1 MEIEAVDVA
10 LAVVRL
16 SGLAMAAHGAQKLFG
31 WFGGHGV
38 AATGAMFA
46 KMGFRPGPLFAFAAG
61 AGEALG
67 GLLVFLGLGGPV
79 GPALVLL
86 VMIVAA
92 LTVHVRNGF
101 FQSKSG
107 WELNLTYGLLAIA
120 VGYLGPG
127 ALSVDAALGLHV
139 LGGATQ
145 VTAAFG
151 AAVVLALAN
160 VAMKRSPPPA
170 APKPG

>member
-1 MEIEAVDVA
+1 MTIEAVDVA

-16 SGLAMAAHGAQKLFG
+16 SGLAMAAHGSQKLFG

-38 AATGAMFA
+38 TATGAMFA
-46 KMGFRPGPLFAFAAG
+46 KMGFRPGPLFAFMAG

-67 GLLVFLGLGGPV
+67 GLLTFLGLGGPI

-101 FQSKSG
+101 FQTKSG

-120 VGYLGPG
+120 IGYLGPG

-160 VAMKRSPPPA
+160 VATKRASPPPP
-170 APKPG
+170 PKP